1 VYTYLVGCTI
11 FFNKYVQGVRLFGG
25 VQAYPY
31 KRTGRPFAKA
41 FLRHLNHGFIP
52 RFFSICYITSQYI
65 ILLTKKF
72 KFLKFLMQILARH
85 SFCRVKFPT
94 SPFTH
99 EWTSSS
105 NYSSAFLPSVSV
117 KKSIQKMQF
126 SRNRDCSKTGNKSN
140 VMLY

>member
-1 VYTYLVGCTI
+1 MTDDCFDFSLAFTALTS
-11 FFNKYVQGVRLFGG
+11 KSSE
-25 VQAYPY
+25 VQAKTIQALPY

-41 FLRHLNHGFIP
+41 FLKHLNHGIMP
-52 RFFSICYITSQYI
+52 RFFSICQITSQYI

-72 KFLKFLMQILARH
+72 KFHKVLMQILARH
-85 SFCRVKFPT
+85 SFWRVKIPT

-105 NYSSAFLPSVSV
+105 NYSSAFLPSVSA

-126 SRNRDCSKTGNKSN
+126 SKKPRLLKNG
-140 VMLY
+140 